1 MAHSVP
7 IPNVFAKEFPLKRLS
22 ILGLAALFML
32 TLVGVSAFAAD
43 PKADAAATAAPAAPA
58 AEVKAAP
65 AAPAAEVAKPA
76 EQPKAKVVKKAKKHK
91 KAKKAK
97 KAAASAPAA
106 GSEEYGVYAPPAGE
120 LTQEPAPEAAAPS
133 AYKYTPE
140 TCKFCK
146 GLSHMEMACPYCG
159 RTPVAA
165 STAQPTIERA
175 KLTPGM
181 QKFMDKIDT
190 LRKGAP
196 QSSL

>member
-1 MAHSVP
+1 MARSVP
-7 IPNVFAKEFPLKRLS
+7 IPNVSAKEFPLKRLS

-43 PKADAAATAAPAAPA
+43 AAAPAAAPA

-65 AAPAAEVAKPA
+65 AAPVAEVAAAA
-76 EQPKAKVVKKAKKHK
+76 EQPKAQVVKKAKKHK

-97 KAAASAPAA
+97 KAAVKDVAA
-106 GSEEYGVYAPPAGE
+106 GSEEYGVYTPPTAE
-120 LTQEPAPEAAAPS
+120 FTQEPAPEAVAPAAF
-133 AYKYTPE
+133 KYTPE
-140 TCKFCK
+140 SCKFCK

-165 STAQPTIERA
+165 PTAQPTIERA